1 VKYRELTE
9 IECVIGFTLHIKA
22 FRYATFLS
30 GGCGYMR
37 KTFPVADGTK
47 LEGGTPNATFV
58 GIRDTSGMGNRVSG
72 KFLL

>member
-1 VKYRELTE
+1 MNYKFIPREKSIILLRIALLERNRLRWNEVKYRELTE

-37 KTFPVADGTK
+37 KTFPVADG
-47 LEGGTPNATFV
+47 PN
-58 GIRDTSGMGNRVSG
+58 
-72 KFLL
+72 